1 MAGFTA
7 SVDNADGQGSVPDAA
22 VLLAATAW
30 GRVRRRRRRRRCGRV
45 AWVRGSGGGLR
56 GAAFTELRVS
66 VSGVLRAVLLV
77 VRFRWLALRSLSMK
91 PMARGLC
98 RMLPCFWLLPR
109 GDGRGVWLLGDPW
122 GDC

>member
-1 MAGFTA
+1 M
-7 SVDNADGQGSVPDAA
+7 
-22 VLLAATAW
+22 
-30 GRVRRRRRRRRCGRV
+30 
-45 AWVRGSGGGLR
+45 
-56 GAAFTELRVS
+56 
-66 VSGVLRAVLLV
+66 LLV
-77 VRFRWLALRSLSMK
+77 VRFRWLALRFLSIK